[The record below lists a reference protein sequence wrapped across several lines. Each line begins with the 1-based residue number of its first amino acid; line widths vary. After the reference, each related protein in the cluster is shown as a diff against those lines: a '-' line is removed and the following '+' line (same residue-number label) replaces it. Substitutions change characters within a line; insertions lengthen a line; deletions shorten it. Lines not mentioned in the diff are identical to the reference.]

1 MSAASIAPLPPVE
14 SSTGVMPNLWL
25 PVTLAFVAGFVD
37 ACTFLAFAGLF
48 VAQATGSYVV
58 AGSELV
64 SDNAN
69 FAAKVLAIP
78 VFIVAG
84 MGTTCMVRA
93 WKDRT
98 RVALV
103 MALCIEAALLVALTA
118 TGIAA
123 DAATADTI
131 PALFGLAA
139 MGVQSA
145 AAHLLFPAYGSTNA
159 MTNNTTQ
166 LAIDLTDSLL
176 GRRVVPGVRRT
187 GGIMLGFL
195 VGVAAGGVAFKAVG
209 LGCVLFAVAV
219 VLAVAVVAARAEDA
233 G

>member
-69 FAAKVLAIP
+69 FAVKVLAIP

-84 MGTTCMVRA
+84 MGTTCVVRA
-93 WKDRT
+93 WKDRI
-98 RVALV
+98 RPALV
-103 MALCIEAALLVALTA
+103 TALCIEAALLVALTA
-118 TGIAA
+118 SGIGA
-123 DAATADTI
+123 DAGTDTF

-139 MGVQSA
+139 MGVQSGA
-145 AAHLLFPAYGSTNA
+145 VHLLLPAYGSTNA

-166 LAIDLTDSLL
+166 LSIDLTDSLL
-176 GRRVVPGVRRT
+176 GGRLVPGVRRT

-195 VGVAAGGVAFKAVG
+195 AGVASGGAAFKAVG
-209 LGCVLFAVAV
+209 LGCVLLPVAV
-219 VLAVAVVAARAEDA
+219 VLVAIVVVARLPQE
-233 G
+233 

>member
-103 MALCIEAALLVALTA
+103 TAVCIEAALLVALTA
-118 TGIAA
+118 TGTAA
-123 DAATADTI
+123 DAATADTL

-145 AAHLLFPAYGSTNA
+145 AAHLLFRAYGSTNA

-209 LGCVLFAVAV
+209 LGCVLFAAAV
-219 VLAVAVVAARAEDA
+219 VVVVAVVAARTEDA